1 MIRAESFSKSYE
13 KAVAVDDLSFQVN
26 AGQVLGLVGRNGAGK
41 TTTLKSIA
49 GIIPLSAGRL
59 LVDDFEVTAD
69 PIAVKQRSAYVPDDP
84 HLFNDLTVEQHLLFT
99 AGVYGIENP
108 HHEIDRL
115 LATFELLDKRHTA
128 ASGLSRG
135 MKQKLAISC
144 ALLQQ
149 PSALL
154 LDEPMTGLDPQ
165 GIRNLKATIL
175 EQAKCGTAII
185 ISSHLLAM
193 VEDICS
199 DVMILEN
206 GKRKFFGR
214 IEELKEQF
222 AGDSNSELRTLEEIY
237 FATMEM
243 VPESDEAKL
252 PKAEPDD
259 SECGERFAAEK

>member
-1 MIRAESFSKSYE
+1 MIRVDSFSKAYSN
-13 KAVAVDDLSFQVN
+13 AVAVDNLCFHVE

-49 GIIPLSAGRL
+49 GIIPVSSGQLF
-59 LVDDFEVTAD
+59 VEDFEVSAD

-84 HLFNDLTVEQHLLFT
+84 RLFNDMTVEQHLLFT
-99 AGVYGIENP
+99 AGVYGVHDP
-108 HHEIDRL
+108 HADIDRWL
-115 LATFELLDKRHTA
+115 STFDLLDKRDCP

-144 ALLQQ
+144 ALLQK
-149 PSALL
+149 PAALL

-165 GIRNLKATIL
+165 GIRNLKTTIV
-175 EQAKCGTAII
+175 EQAKRGTAII

-199 DVMILEN
+199 HVMILDS
-206 GKRKFFGR
+206 GKRKFFGE
-214 IEELKEQF
+214 IEELQQQFGGKLDSEQ
-222 AGDSNSELRTLEEIY
+222 RTLEEIY

-243 VPESDEAKL
+243 LQPEDE
-252 PKAEPDD
+252 EQHD
-259 SECGERFAAEK
+259 AAQNSSISGT

>member
-1 MIRAESFSKSYE
+1 MIRVESFSKSYE
-13 KAVAVDDLSFQVN
+13 DAVAVNDLSFHVE

-49 GIIPLSAGRL
+49 GIIPVSRGQLF
-59 LVDDFEVTAD
+59 VEDFEVTAD
-69 PIAVKQRSAYVPDDP
+69 SIAVKQRSAYVPDDP
-84 HLFNDLTVEQHLLFT
+84 QLFNDLTVEQHLLFT
-99 AGVYGIENP
+99 AGVYGIAKP
-108 HHEIDRL
+108 HAHIDDL
-115 LATFELLDKRHTA
+115 LQTFALTDKRNTP

-144 ALLQQ
+144 AMLQK

-165 GIRNLKATIL
+165 GIRNLKTTIV
-175 EQAKCGTAII
+175 EQAKSGTAII

-199 DVMILEN
+199 HVMILEC
-206 GKRKFFGR
+206 GTRKFFGE
-214 IEELKEQF
+214 IEDLKQQF
-222 AGDSNSELRTLEEIY
+222 SEANEEINSLEDIY

-243 VPESDEAKL
+243 LDPD
-252 PKAEPDD
+252 AEQSTGQSRPDN
-259 SECGERFAAEK
+259 AASGV